1 MHTYIRTYVHIH
13 KYILHCISIPTPTY
27 MHETTSS
34 HKHARTNTCT
44 NIHIPGSH
52 TDAERQAGGDGGP
65 SSGAQQVIAY
75 VYTYIYIHIYIHI
88 YIYIYIHI
96 YIYVYIFIHI
106 YIHIFI
112 YMQINTYVFTYVHI
126 WMCRQIY
133 RCTRSIN
140 QCIYQSTFR
149 LMLLLLLQ
157 TN

>member
-75 VYTYIYIHIYIHI
+75 VYTYIYIHIYVCVYTYICLYIRI
-88 YIYIYIHI
+88 YINKQR
-96 YIYVYIFIHI
+96 YVY
-106 YIHIFI
+106 
-112 YMQINTYVFTYVHI
+112 
-126 WMCRQIY
+126 MCV
-133 RCTRSIN
+133 CV
-140 QCIYQSTFR
+140 
-149 LMLLLLLQ
+149 
-157 TN
+157 